1 MDLKRDLRNKKER
14 MIMDLKVDLKN
25 LVWLVYKLKRIPK
38 AIPNKKVRYLQGYPI
53 KKGINMVMLKTPRKS
68 LQSKGMDLI
77 PMQQPNTQS
86 KLDLRIVLGWKDH
99 LYLDQNP
106 KLN

>member
-1 MDLKRDLRNKKER
+1 
-14 MIMDLKVDLKN
+14 
-25 LVWLVYKLKRIPK
+25 
-38 AIPNKKVRYLQGYPI
+38 
-53 KKGINMVMLKTPRKS
+53 MVMLKTPRKS